1 LLTNLS
7 FVHFFSQN
15 YAEKIKSGR
24 ILRAQLSHCAK
35 PARRTRHHPALGI
48 RPVNKRLGRPRGR
61 PRTRNLVILDQNP
74 MREAIADLGY
84 AARALRHHPGFA
96 TVAILLLALGI
107 GANALVFSLVDRIL
121 LRPLPFRDP
130 DRLAAIWETTR
141 NWDPKV
147 FACDRDVEAFNR
159 QSRSFDGIAGWQW
172 VEYTLA
178 GRGDPRRTL
187 GEAVTPRFFETL
199 GVPAA
204 EGRTFGPAD
213 LNGAPAVVL
222 SDAGWKSLLGGA
234 RGAVGQALTL
244 DGRAYTV
251 LGIMPRVFEFYPRQA
266 LFWAL
271 LTPADVERQAS
282 AKFHGMGTV
291 GRLRRGVSMAAA
303 EAEIA
308 ALRAALERTDP
319 DEFPHAGA
327 MVRSLQ
333 QELTW
338 LAGRGLRSGLL
349 LLFAAVAFVLLIACA
364 NVANLLAGRALERRR
379 EIAIRTALGA
389 GRGRL
394 IRQILTENL
403 LLCALGAAAGVLLA
417 YAGLRY
423 FLAVQ
428 PVELPIGV
436 AAESVSLDWR
446 VLAFAAALAGL
457 TAVLSGLP
465 PAWQASRFRLHH
477 VLKQGGRGGSA
488 GPAEQRSRSVLVII
502 EVALSLTLLTG
513 AALLIESLFR
523 LRAEPLGYRMDGLLM
538 ARLNLPKAAYPALA
552 DRLRFCGR
560 LTQSLAALPAFE
572 ASVRS
577 GREMH
582 AEASGG
588 PAARETGFVARDLI
602 FPEYFRVAGL
612 PLLAGREFGPLDT
625 AQSEPVAI
633 VDREFARRYFAGQD
647 PLGKHIRLGELGSD
661 SPWRTVVGLAGDIKE
676 TNPFDE
682 MHWKVE
688 PHAYVPF
695 AQSEPNGGRQL
706 TAMMRA
712 GGRWMGADDR
722 PLDTLVAALRRTVA
736 QIDPT
741 LALSEVTSLRR
752 FLNEQAFSKPGF
764 RAALL
769 GVFAALA
776 LLMAAIGLY
785 GVLSQLVSERRREV
799 GVRVALGASPR
810 DVVGLVV
817 RRSLLLT
824 GIGVAVGAVTSVL
837 SIRLLRSF
845 LLTGP
850 GRPLVLVGVAALM
863 LAIAL
868 VAGAAPAWRAAR
880 IDPAVALREE

>member
-1 LLTNLS
+1 
-7 FVHFFSQN
+7 
-15 YAEKIKSGR
+15 
-24 ILRAQLSHCAK
+24 
-35 PARRTRHHPALGI
+35 
-48 RPVNKRLGRPRGR
+48 
-61 PRTRNLVILDQNP
+61 
-74 MREAIADLGY
+74 MRETIADLGY
-84 AARALRHHPGFA
+84 AARALHHNPGFA

-107 GANALVFSLVDRIL
+107 GANALLFSLVDRIL

-130 DRLAAIWETTR
+130 ARLTAIWETTP

-147 FACDRDVEAFNR
+147 FACYRDVEVFDR
-159 QSRSFDGIAGWQW
+159 QSHSFDGIAGWQW

-187 GEAVTPRFFETL
+187 GEAVTSRFFEIL
-199 GVPAA
+199 GVHAA

-213 LNGAPAVVL
+213 SNRGPLVVL
-222 SDAGWKSLLGGA
+222 SDAGWKSIYGGA
-234 RGAVGQALTL
+234 TGAVGQALTV

-251 LGIMPRVFEFYPRQA
+251 LGIMPRGFEFYPRQA

-271 LTPADVERQAS
+271 LTPADVARQGS
-282 AKFHGMGTV
+282 AKFHGMGAV
-291 GRLRRGVSMAAA
+291 GRLRAGVSMAAA

-308 ALRAALERTDP
+308 ALRAALERSDP
-319 DEFPHAGA
+319 DEILHAGA

-333 QELTW
+333 AEFTW

-417 YAGLRY
+417 YGGLRY

-428 PVELPIGV
+428 PVELPIG
-436 AAESVSLDWR
+436 ASSENITLDWR
-446 VLAFAAALAGL
+446 VLAFAAGLAVA
-457 TAVLSGLP
+457 TAILSGLL
-465 PAWQASRFRLHH
+465 PALQASRFGLHEL
-477 VLKQGGRGGSA
+477 LKQGGRGGSA
-488 GPAEQRSRSVLVII
+488 GRAEQRSRSLLAIV

-523 LRAEPLGYRMDGLLM
+523 LRAEPLGYRTEGLLM
-538 ARLNLPKAAYPALA
+538 ARLDLSKAAYPSLP
-552 DRLRFCGR
+552 DRLRFCNR
-560 LTQSLAALPAFE
+560 LTQSLAALPALEE
-572 ASVRS
+572 AVRS
-577 GREMH
+577 GRLVH
-582 AEASGG
+582 AETAGG
-588 PAARETGFVARDLI
+588 RAARETGFIERALV
-602 FPEYFRVAGL
+602 FPDYFRVAGL
-612 PLLAGREFGPLDT
+612 PLVAGREFGPLDT
-625 AQSEPVAI
+625 GQSEPVAI

-661 SPWRTVVGLAGDIKE
+661 SPWRTVVGLTGNIKE

-682 MHWKVE
+682 MHWKVQPHVYLPFPQGE
-688 PHAYVPF
+688 PD
-695 AQSEPNGGRQL
+695 GGRQL
-706 TAMMRA
+706 AVMLRA
-712 GGRWMGADDR
+712 GGRWLGVDDR
-722 PLDTLVAALRRTVA
+722 PRDTLVAALRGTVGK
-736 QIDPT
+736 IDPA
-741 LALSEVTSLRR
+741 LPLSEVTSMRQ

-764 RAALL
+764 RAVLL
-769 GVFAALA
+769 AIFAALA

-785 GVLSQLVSERRREV
+785 GVLSQLVTQRRREV
-799 GVRVALGASPR
+799 GVRMALGAAPG

-817 RRSLLLT
+817 GRSLLLT
-824 GIGVAVGAVTSVL
+824 GAGIVVGSVTSMLGV
-837 SIRLLRSF
+837 RLLRSF

-850 GRPLVLVGVAALM
+850 GRPLVLAGVAALM
-863 LAIAL
+863 FGIAL